1 MMRRVARMARAML
14 RIRRFAATRQRLMF
28 AFVLPLAVAA
38 CTGNLLTDAATR
50 VANDVETGANALRHS
65 GAQTLV
71 VDHTPQAT
79 PDGCPGGY
87 TLQFIKD
94 SLIGVWCQEKIGGP
108 SVSSHVTTYHLN
120 FVTVP
125 KTWIV
130 HKDRGQHA
138 LIELSKRGDRIEV
151 TDVR

>member
-1 MMRRVARMARAML
+1 
-14 RIRRFAATRQRLMF
+14 MF
-28 AFVLPLAVAA
+28 AQFPHRALLIAVLSFALAA
-38 CTGNLLTDAATR
+38 CSDGMFTDAATR
-50 VANDVETGANALRHS
+50 VANDVATGASELRHS
-65 GAQTLV
+65 SAQTLV
-71 VDHTPQAT
+71 VDHAPQAT

-108 SVSSHVTTYHLN
+108 SVSSHITTYHLN

-138 LIELSKRGDRIEV
+138 LIELTRQGDAIVV

>member
-1 MMRRVARMARAML
+1 MRTHI
-14 RIRRFAATRQRLMF
+14 RIRFLPAVALPFAFAACSDI
-28 AFVLPLAVAA
+28 AP
-38 CTGNLLTDAATR
+38 TDAATR
-50 VANDVETGANALRHS
+50 VANDIETGAGKLHDAM
-65 GAQTLV
+65 AQKLI

-87 TLQFIKD
+87 TLQLIKD

-108 SVSSHVTTYHLN
+108 SVSSHVTTHHLN

-138 LIELSKRGDRIEV
+138 LIELTRRGDAIVV